1 MEIRIVGEINDTE
14 NIVKLI
20 ESAVA
25 DVDLYIN
32 SPGGDV
38 FAGLN
43 VVNAIQKSKVQVTA
57 HVEVMAASIAG
68 VIALACD
75 KIEIDK
81 NSLIMLHNC
90 WTISSGNKKALEQDI
105 KAMEAID
112 NILHNIIGENSTD
125 DTLISQIEEGDVWLT
140 GEEVA
145 EIFTNAELVDL
156 KKDYALCAYSSLVNL
171 VKENKKLKAEQ
182 TEEKEEPEEKP
193 EAKDE
198 EEEKKPDEEKEEEE
212 QPEEAEEEP
221 KQEEEQPEEEETE
234 EQPEEEKEQEEKK
247 KEDYKVSD
255 KLKDLLIRAGG
266 I

>member
-1 MEIRIVGEINDTE
+1 MEIKITGEIVDTKE
-14 NIVKLI
+14 TVKAI
-20 ESAVA
+20 QAATE
-25 DVDLYIN
+25 DIDLYIN

-75 KIEIDK
+75 KVEIDK
-81 NSLIMLHNC
+81 NSLVMLHNC
-90 WTISSGNKKALEQDI
+90 WTVSSGNKKALEQDI
-105 KAMEAID
+105 KAMEAVD
-112 NILHNIIGENSTD
+112 NILHNIINENSTD

-145 EIFTNAELVDL
+145 EIFTNAELIEI

-182 TEEKEEPEEKP
+182 EDPEEEPEQEEQEEQQEEEAP
-193 EAKDE
+193 EE
-198 EEEKKPDEEKEEEE
+198 ETPEEEK
-212 QPEEAEEEP
+212 Q
-221 KQEEEQPEEEETE
+221 EETE
-234 EQPEEEKEQEEKK
+234 EQEEEKKDE
-247 KEDYKVSD
+247 YKISD
-255 KLKDLLIRAGG
+255 KLKDLLTRAGG

>member
-20 ESAVA
+20 ESAA
-25 DVDLYIN
+25 MDIDLYIN

-43 VVNAIQKSKVQVTA
+43 VVNAIQKAKVQVTA

-81 NSLIMLHNC
+81 NSLVMLHNC

-112 NILHNIIGENSTD
+112 NVLHNIISENSTD
-125 DTLISQIEEGDVWLT
+125 DTLIAQIDEGDVWLT

-145 EIFTNAELVDL
+145 EIFTNAELIEI

-182 TEEKEEPEEKP
+182 EEEKEESEEEKP
-193 EAKDE
+193 EAKD

-212 QPEEAEEEP
+212 QPEESKDEP
-221 KQEEEQPEEEETE
+221 KQEEEQPEEEEQE
-234 EQPEEEKEQEEKK
+234 EEEKK

-255 KLKDLLIRAGG
+255 RLKDLLEKAGG

>member
-1 MEIRIVGEINDTE
+1 MEIRITGEINDTE

-20 ESAVA
+20 ESAA
-25 DVDLYIN
+25 MDIDLYIN

-90 WTISSGNKKALEQDI
+90 WTVSSGNKKALEQDI

-112 NILHNIIGENSTD
+112 NILHNIISENSTD
-125 DTLISQIEEGDVWLT
+125 ETLIEQIEEGDVWLT

-145 EIFTNAELVDL
+145 EIFTNAELIEI

-171 VKENKKLKAEQ
+171 VKENKKLKAE
-182 TEEKEEPEEKP
+182 KEEPEEEKP

-212 QPEEAEEEP
+212 QPEETEQEEQEKEQEETEEEP
-221 KQEEEQPEEEETE
+221 KQEET
-234 EQPEEEKEQEEKK
+234 EEKK

-255 KLKDLLIRAGG
+255 KLKDLLEKAGG

>member
-1 MEIRIVGEINDTE
+1 MEIRITGEIFDTKDA
-14 NIVKLI
+14 VKAI
-20 ESAVA
+20 QTATE
-25 DVDLYIN
+25 DIDLYIN

-75 KIEIDK
+75 TIEIDK
-81 NSLIMLHNC
+81 NSLVMLHNC
-90 WTISSGNKKALEQDI
+90 WTVSSGNKKALEQDI

-112 NILHNIIGENSTD
+112 NILHNIINENSTD
-125 DTLISQIEEGDVWLT
+125 DSLIAQIEEGDVWLT

-145 EIFTNAELVDL
+145 DIFTNAKLIEI
-156 KKDYALCAYSSLVNL
+156 KKDYALCAYSPLVNL

-182 TEEKEEPEEKP
+182 EDPEQEEQP
-193 EAKDE
+193 DE
-198 EEEKKPDEEKEEEE
+198 EEQEEQPEEEQPDEKGQEETQEEEE
-212 QPEEAEEEP
+212 QPEEG
-221 KQEEEQPEEEETE
+221 KQEETE
-234 EQPEEEKEQEEKK
+234 EQEEEKKDEYQI
-247 KEDYKVSD
+247 SA
-255 KLKDLLIRAGG
+255 KLKDLLARAGG

>member
-1 MEIRIVGEINDTE
+1 MEIQLTGEIFDTE
-14 NIVKLI
+14 ETVKAI
-20 ESAVA
+20 QTATE
-25 DVDLYIN
+25 DIDLYIN

-43 VVNAIQKSKVQVTA
+43 VVNAIQKAKVQVTA

-68 VIALACD
+68 VIALACG

-90 WTISSGNKKALEQDI
+90 WTVSSGNKKALEQDI

-125 DTLISQIEEGDVWLT
+125 DTLIAQIEEGDVWLT

-145 EIFTNAELVDL
+145 EIFTNAELVEL

-171 VKENKKLKAEQ
+171 VKENKKLKAEKEE
-182 TEEKEEPEEKP
+182 TEET
-193 EAKDE
+193 
-198 EEEKKPDEEKEEEE
+198 
-212 QPEEAEEEP
+212 
-221 KQEEEQPEEEETE
+221 EEETE
-234 EQPEEEKEQEEKK
+234 EAEKQTEEAEEQKNDPKEKEPEQEEQEEKTEEEKE
-247 KEDYKVSD
+247 EDYKVSD
-255 KLKDLLIRAGG
+255 KLKDLLDRAGG

>member
-1 MEIRIVGEINDTE
+1 MEIKLTGEIFDTKDV
-14 NIVKLI
+14 VKAI
-20 ESAVA
+20 QAATE
-25 DVDLYIN
+25 DIDLYIN

-81 NSLIMLHNC
+81 NSLVMLHNC
-90 WTISSGNKKALEQDI
+90 WTVSSGNKKALEQDI
-105 KAMEAID
+105 KAMEAVD
-112 NILHNIIGENSTD
+112 NILHNIINENSTD

-145 EIFTNAELVDL
+145 DMFTNAELIEI

-182 TEEKEEPEEKP
+182 EEEKEEQQDEE
-193 EAKDE
+193 EQEEQTEDE
-198 EEEKKPDEEKEEEE
+198 GQEEQQEEEQQEEEQEEQEEEKKDE
-212 QPEEAEEEP
+212 
-221 KQEEEQPEEEETE
+221 
-234 EQPEEEKEQEEKK
+234 
-247 KEDYKVSD
+247 YKISD
-255 KLKDLLIRAGG
+255 KLKDLLTRAGG

>member
-1 MEIRIVGEINDTE
+1 MEIRITGEINDTE

-20 ESAVA
+20 ESAA
-25 DVDLYIN
+25 MDIDLYIN

-90 WTISSGNKKALEQDI
+90 WTVSSGNKKALEQDI

-112 NILHNIIGENSTD
+112 NILHNIISENSTD
-125 DTLISQIEEGDVWLT
+125 ETLIEQIEEGDVWLT

-145 EIFTNAELVDL
+145 EIFTNAELIEI

-171 VKENKKLKAEQ
+171 VKENKKLKVEKEE
-182 TEEKEEPEEKP
+182 TEEEKEEEP

-212 QPEEAEEEP
+212 QPEAKDEEEP
-221 KQEEEQPEEEETE
+221 KQEEEQPEEEKEQEETE
-234 EQPEEEKEQEEKK
+234 EEKK
-247 KEDYKVSD
+247 KEDYQVSD
-255 KLKDLLIRAGG
+255 KLKDLLEKAGG

>member
-1 MEIRIVGEINDTE
+1 MEIQLTGEIFDTE
-14 NIVKLI
+14 ETVKAI
-20 ESAVA
+20 QTATE
-25 DVDLYIN
+25 DIDLYIN

-112 NILHNIIGENSTD
+112 NILHNIISENSTD
-125 DTLISQIEEGDVWLT
+125 ETLIAQIEEGDVWLT

-171 VKENKKLKAEQ
+171 VKENKKLKAE
-182 TEEKEEPEEKP
+182 KEEPEE
-193 EAKDE
+193 ET
-198 EEEKKPDEEKEEEE
+198 EKET
-212 QPEEAEEEP
+212 EEAEEQTEEQTEEQKDDPEEETEEP
-221 KQEEEQPEEEETE
+221 KQEEQEEQEETE
-234 EQPEEEKEQEEKK
+234 EPEQKEEKEEEK

-255 KLKDLLIRAGG
+255 KLKDLLNRAGG

>member
-1 MEIRIVGEINDTE
+1 MEIKLTGEIYDTKDA
-14 NIVKLI
+14 VKAI
-20 ESAVA
+20 QAATE
-25 DVDLYIN
+25 DIDLYIN

-75 KIEIDK
+75 TVEIDK
-81 NSLIMLHNC
+81 NSLVMLHNC
-90 WTISSGNKKALEQDI
+90 WTVSSGNKKALEQDI
-105 KAMEAID
+105 KAMDAID
-112 NILHNIIGENSTD
+112 NILHNIITENATD

-145 EIFTNAELVDL
+145 NIFTNAELIEI

-182 TEEKEEPEEKP
+182 EDPEEEQP
-193 EAKDE
+193 DVKDE
-198 EEEKKPDEEKEEEE
+198 EEEK
-212 QPEEAEEEP
+212 
-221 KQEEEQPEEEETE
+221 EQPEEEQPDEKGQEETQEEEKGQE
-234 EQPEEEKEQEEKK
+234 EQPEEEKQEEKQEDEK
-247 KEDYKVSD
+247 KDEYQISA
-255 KLKDLLIRAGG
+255 KLKDLLTRAGG

>member
-1 MEIRIVGEINDTE
+1 MEIRITGEINDTE
-14 NIVKLI
+14 SIVKLI

-112 NILHNIIGENSTD
+112 NILHNIISENSTD
-125 DTLISQIEEGDVWLT
+125 ETLIAQIEEGDVWLT
-140 GEEVA
+140 GEEAA

-171 VKENKKLKAEQ
+171 VKENKKLKSEQ
-182 TEEKEEPEEKP
+182 EEEKEEKP

-212 QPEEAEEEP
+212 QPEETEEEP
-221 KQEEEQPEEEETE
+221 KQEEEQPEEEKEQEEETE
-234 EQPEEEKEQEEKK
+234 EQPEQEEEEKK

>member
-1 MEIRIVGEINDTE
+1 MEIRITGEINDTE

-25 DVDLYIN
+25 DIDLYIN

-43 VVNAIQKSKVQVTA
+43 VVNAIQKAKVQVTA

-112 NILHNIIGENSTD
+112 NILHNIISENSTD
-125 DTLISQIEEGDVWLT
+125 DSLIAQIEEGDVWLT

-145 EIFTNAELVDL
+145 EIFTNAELVEI

-171 VKENKKLKAEQ
+171 VKENKKLKAEKEETEKE
-182 TEEKEEPEEKP
+182 TEE
-193 EAKDE
+193 
-198 EEEKKPDEEKEEEE
+198 
-212 QPEEAEEEP
+212 QT
-221 KQEEEQPEEEETE
+221 EETE
-234 EQPEEEKEQEEKK
+234 EQTEEQKDDSEEERRRVEKNAEK
-247 KEDYKVSD
+247 
-255 KLKDLLIRAGG
+255 
-266 I
+266 

>member
-1 MEIRIVGEINDTE
+1 MELRITGEIFDTE
-14 NIVKLI
+14 ETVKAI
-20 ESAVA
+20 QTATE
-25 DVDLYIN
+25 DIDLYIN

-112 NILHNIIGENSTD
+112 NILHNIISENSTD
-125 DTLISQIEEGDVWLT
+125 DTLIAQIEEGDVWLT

-145 EIFTNAELVDL
+145 EIFTNAKLVDL

-171 VKENKKLKAEQ
+171 VKENKKLKAEEEESEEEKETGKETEEQ
-182 TEEKEEPEEKP
+182 TEEQKDDPE
-193 EAKDE
+193 
-198 EEEKKPDEEKEEEE
+198 
-212 QPEEAEEEP
+212 Q
-221 KQEEEQPEEEETE
+221 KQEEENPEEKDEEQEEQEEQEKKPEQEEQKQEET
-234 EQPEEEKEQEEKK
+234 EEKK

-255 KLKDLLIRAGG
+255 KLKDLLEKAGG

>member
-1 MEIRIVGEINDTE
+1 MEIRITGEINDTE

-25 DVDLYIN
+25 DIDLYIN

-75 KIEIDK
+75 KVEIDK

-90 WTISSGNKKALEQDI
+90 WTVSSGNKKALEQDI

-112 NILHNIIGENSTD
+112 NILHNIISENSTD
-125 DTLISQIEEGDVWLT
+125 DTLIAQIEEGDVWLT

-145 EIFTNAELVDL
+145 EIFTNAELVEL
-156 KKDYALCAYSSLVNL
+156 KKDYSLCAYSSLVNL
-171 VKENKKLKAEQ
+171 VKENKKLKSEQ
-182 TEEKEEPEEKP
+182 
-193 EAKDE
+193 
-198 EEEKKPDEEKEEEE
+198 EEEE
-212 QPEEAEEEP
+212 Q
-221 KQEEEQPEEEETE
+221 K
-234 EQPEEEKEQEEKK
+234 EEEKEQEEEEKK
-247 KEDYKVSD
+247 DDYKVSD
-255 KLKDLLIRAGG
+255 KLKDLLEKAGG

>member
-1 MEIRIVGEINDTE
+1 MELRITGEIINTE
-14 NIVKLI
+14 ETVKAI
-20 ESAVA
+20 QTATE
-25 DVDLYIN
+25 DIDLYIN
-32 SPGGDV
+32 SLGGGV

-57 HVEVMAASIAG
+57 HVEVIAASIAG

-81 NSLIMLHNC
+81 NSLVMLHNC
-90 WTISSGNKKALEQDI
+90 WTESSGDKKALEQDI

-112 NILHNIIGENSTD
+112 NILHNIISENSTD
-125 DTLISQIEEGDVWLT
+125 DTLIAQIEEGDVWLT

-171 VKENKKLKAEQ
+171 VKENKKLKSEQ
-182 TEEKEEPEEKP
+182 EEKEEPEE
-193 EAKDE
+193 EQKDNP
-198 EEEKKPDEEKEEEE
+198 EEKDEEKEPE
-212 QPEEAEEEP
+212 QEDKEEA
-221 KQEEEQPEEEETE
+221 QEGKPEEETE
-234 EQPEEEKEQEEKK
+234 EKPKQEETEEEKK
-247 KEDYKVSD
+247 KEDYQVSD
-255 KLKDLLIRAGG
+255 KLKDLLEKAGG

>member
-1 MEIRIVGEINDTE
+1 MEIRITGEIFDTKDT
-14 NIVKLI
+14 VKAI
-20 ESAVA
+20 QTATE
-25 DVDLYIN
+25 DIDLYIN

-81 NSLIMLHNC
+81 NSLVMLHNC
-90 WTISSGNKKALEQDI
+90 WTVSSGNKKALEQDI

-112 NILHNIIGENSTD
+112 NILHNIINENSTD
-125 DTLISQIEEGDVWLT
+125 DSLIAQIEEGDVWLT

-145 EIFTNAELVDL
+145 DIFTNAELIEI

-171 VKENKKLKAEQ
+171 VKENKRLKA
-182 TEEKEEPEEKP
+182 EKEEPEEQ
-193 EAKDE
+193 E
-198 EEEKKPDEEKEEEE
+198 EETEEAEEQKNDPKEKEPEQEEQEEKTEEE
-212 QPEEAEEEP
+212 QPEQEQEEKTEEEE
-221 KQEEEQPEEEETE
+221 KEETE
-234 EQPEEEKEQEEKK
+234 EEK

-255 KLKDLLIRAGG
+255 KLKDLLEKAGG

>member
-1 MEIRIVGEINDTE
+1 MEIKLTGEIFDTKDT
-14 NIVKLI
+14 VKAI
-20 ESAVA
+20 QAATE
-25 DVDLYIN
+25 DIDLYIN

-81 NSLIMLHNC
+81 NSLVMLHNC
-90 WTISSGNKKALEQDI
+90 WTVSSGNKKALEQDI
-105 KAMEAID
+105 KAMEAVD
-112 NILHNIIGENSTD
+112 NILHNIITENATD
-125 DTLISQIEEGDVWLT
+125 DTLIEQIEEGDVWLT

-145 EIFTNAELVDL
+145 ETFANAELIEI

-182 TEEKEEPEEKP
+182 EDPEEEEKP
-193 EAKDE
+193 DEEEQPDVKDE
-198 EEEKKPDEEKEEEE
+198 EEEKEQPDEEQTEQAPDEEEEEEAPEEEEE
-212 QPEEAEEEP
+212 QEEE
-221 KQEEEQPEEEETE
+221 KQEEE
-234 EQPEEEKEQEEKK
+234 KK
-247 KEDYKVSD
+247 DEYKISD
-255 KLKDLLIRAGG
+255 KLKDLLTRAGG

>member
-20 ESAVA
+20 ESAAA
-25 DVDLYIN
+25 DIDLYIN

-90 WTISSGNKKALEQDI
+90 WTVSSGNKKALEQDI

-112 NILHNIIGENSTD
+112 NILHNIISENSTD
-125 DTLISQIEEGDVWLT
+125 DSLIEQIEEGDVWLT

-145 EIFTNAELVDL
+145 EIFTNAELIEI

-182 TEEKEEPEEKP
+182 EEEKEEP

-198 EEEKKPDEEKEEEE
+198 EEEKKPDEEKEEEQPEESKDEPEEEKEE
-212 QPEEAEEEP
+212 QPEET
-221 KQEEEQPEEEETE
+221 EEETE
-234 EQPEEEKEQEEKK
+234 EQPEQEEEEKK
-247 KEDYKVSD
+247 KEDDYKVSD
-255 KLKDLLIRAGG
+255 RLKDLLEKAGG

>member
-1 MEIRIVGEINDTE
+1 MEIKLTGEIVDTKE
-14 NIVKLI
+14 TVKAI
-20 ESAVA
+20 QAATE
-25 DVDLYIN
+25 DIDLYIN

-43 VVNAIQKSKVQVTA
+43 VVNAIQKSKVKVTA

-81 NSLIMLHNC
+81 NSLVMLHNC
-90 WTISSGNKKALEQDI
+90 WTVSSGNKKALEQDI
-105 KAMEAID
+105 KAMEAVD
-112 NILHNIIGENSTD
+112 NILHNIIAENATD

-145 EIFTNAELVDL
+145 EIFTNAELIEI

-182 TEEKEEPEEKP
+182 EDPEEEEKP
-193 EAKDE
+193 EEEKPDVKDE
-198 EEEKKPDEEKEEEE
+198 EEEKEQPDEEQTEQAPDEEEEEEAPEEEEE
-212 QPEEAEEEP
+212 QEEE
-221 KQEEEQPEEEETE
+221 KQEEE
-234 EQPEEEKEQEEKK
+234 KK
-247 KEDYKVSD
+247 DEYKISD
-255 KLKDLLIRAGG
+255 KLKDLLTRAGG

>member
-1 MEIRIVGEINDTE
+1 MEIKLTGEIFDTE
-14 NIVKLI
+14 ETVKAI
-20 ESAVA
+20 QTATE
-25 DVDLYIN
+25 DIDLYIN

-90 WTISSGNKKALEQDI
+90 WTVSSGNKKALEQDI

-112 NILHNIIGENSTD
+112 NILHNIISENSTD

-145 EIFTNAELVDL
+145 EIFANAELVEL

-171 VKENKKLKAEQ
+171 VKENKKLKAEK
-182 TEEKEEPEEKP
+182 EDPEEEPEE
-193 EAKDE
+193 EQKDDP
-198 EEEKKPDEEKEEEE
+198 EEKDEEKEE
-212 QPEEAEEEP
+212 
-221 KQEEEQPEEEETE
+221 KEEEQEQEEQEKEPEETE
-234 EQPEEEKEQEEKK
+234 KEPEQEQEEKTEEEKEETEEKK

-255 KLKDLLIRAGG
+255 KLKDLLDRAGG

>member
-1 MEIRIVGEINDTE
+1 MEIQLTGEIFDTE
-14 NIVKLI
+14 ETVKAI
-20 ESAVA
+20 QTATE
-25 DVDLYIN
+25 DIDLYIN

-43 VVNAIQKSKVQVTA
+43 VVNAIQKAKVQVTA

-68 VIALACD
+68 VIALACG

-90 WTISSGNKKALEQDI
+90 WTVSSGNKKALEQDI

-112 NILHNIIGENSTD
+112 NILHNIISENSTD
-125 DTLISQIEEGDVWLT
+125 DTLIAQIEDGDVWLT

-171 VKENKKLKAEQ
+171 VKENKKLKAEKEETKKETEEQ
-182 TEEKEEPEEKP
+182 TEEQKDDPEEKDKEQEQEEQEKEPEET
-193 EAKDE
+193 
-198 EEEKKPDEEKEEEE
+198 
-212 QPEEAEEEP
+212 EEEP
-221 KQEEEQPEEEETE
+221 KQEETE
-234 EQPEEEKEQEEKK
+234 EEKK
-247 KEDYKVSD
+247 KEDYQVSD
-255 KLKDLLIRAGG
+255 SLKDLLEKAGG

>member
-1 MEIRIVGEINDTE
+1 MEIKLTGEIFDTKDA
-14 NIVKLI
+14 VKAI
-20 ESAVA
+20 QAATE
-25 DVDLYIN
+25 DIDLYIN

-75 KIEIDK
+75 KVEIDK
-81 NSLIMLHNC
+81 NSLVMLHNC
-90 WTISSGNKKALEQDI
+90 WTVSSGNKKALEQDI
-105 KAMEAID
+105 KAMEAVD
-112 NILHNIIGENSTD
+112 NILHNIINENSTD
-125 DTLISQIEEGDVWLT
+125 GTLISQIEEGDVWLT

-145 EIFTNAELVDL
+145 DIFTNAELIEI

-182 TEEKEEPEEKP
+182 EDPEKEE
-193 EAKDE
+193 
-198 EEEKKPDEEKEEEE
+198 KPDEEEQEE
-212 QPEEAEEEP
+212 QPEEEGQEETPEEEQEEEAP
-221 KQEEEQPEEEETE
+221 EEEQPEEEKQEETE
-234 EQPEEEKEQEEKK
+234 EQEEEKKDEYQI
-247 KEDYKVSD
+247 SA
-255 KLKDLLIRAGG
+255 KLKDLLTRAGG

>member
-1 MEIRIVGEINDTE
+1 MEIRITGEINDTE
-14 NIVKLI
+14 SIVKLI

-112 NILHNIIGENSTD
+112 NILHNIISENSTD
-125 DTLISQIEEGDVWLT
+125 ETLIAQIEEGDVWLT

-145 EIFTNAELVDL
+145 EIFTNAELIEI
-156 KKDYALCAYSSLVNL
+156 KKDYALCAYSSLANL
-171 VKENKKLKAEQ
+171 VKENKKLKAEKEETKKETEEQ
-182 TEEKEEPEEKP
+182 TEEQKDDPEDK
-193 EAKDE
+193 
-198 EEEKKPDEEKEEEE
+198 EKEEEE
-212 QPEEAEEEP
+212 QEGKPEESKDEPEEE
-221 KQEEEQPEEEETE
+221 EEKEREEETE
-234 EQPEEEKEQEEKK
+234 EQEEEK
-247 KEDYKVSD
+247 KEDYQVSD

>member
-1 MEIRIVGEINDTE
+1 MEIRITGEINDTE
-14 NIVKLI
+14 SIVKLI

-25 DVDLYIN
+25 DIDLYIN

-43 VVNAIQKSKVQVTA
+43 VVNAIQKAKVQVTA

-90 WTISSGNKKALEQDI
+90 WTVSSGNKKTLEQDI

-112 NILHNIIGENSTD
+112 NILHNIISENSTD
-125 DTLISQIEEGDVWLT
+125 DSLIAQIEEGDVWLT

-145 EIFTNAELVDL
+145 KIFTNAELVDL
-156 KKDYALCAYSSLVNL
+156 KKDYALCAYSSLANL

-182 TEEKEEPEEKP
+182 EEKEESEEEKP

-212 QPEEAEEEP
+212 
-221 KQEEEQPEEEETE
+221 KEQEETE
-234 EQPEEEKEQEEKK
+234 EEKK
-247 KEDYKVSD
+247 KEDYQVSD
-255 KLKDLLIRAGG
+255 KLKDLLEKAGG

>member
-1 MEIRIVGEINDTE
+1 MEIRITGEIFDTE
-14 NIVKLI
+14 ETVKAI
-20 ESAVA
+20 QTATE
-25 DVDLYIN
+25 DIDLYIN

-43 VVNAIQKSKVQVTA
+43 VVNAIQKAKVQVTA

-81 NSLIMLHNC
+81 NSLVMLHNC
-90 WTISSGNKKALEQDI
+90 WTVSSGNKKALEQDI
-105 KAMEAID
+105 KAMEAVD
-112 NILHNIIGENSTD
+112 TVLHNIIAENTTD
-125 DTLISQIEEGDVWLT
+125 DTLIAQIDEGDVWLT

-145 EIFTNAELVDL
+145 EIFSNAELVDL

-171 VKENKKLKAEQ
+171 VKENKKLKAEKETEEQ
-182 TEEKEEPEEKP
+182 TEEQKADPEEERRKVEKNAEELRRTQKDEQEPEEEPEEEP
-193 EAKDE
+193 EQ
-198 EEEKKPDEEKEEEE
+198 KEEE
-212 QPEEAEEEP
+212 
-221 KQEEEQPEEEETE
+221 
-234 EQPEEEKEQEEKK
+234 K

-255 KLKDLLIRAGG
+255 KLKDLLDRAGG

>member
-1 MEIRIVGEINDTE
+1 MEIKLTGEIFDTKDV
-14 NIVKLI
+14 VKAI
-20 ESAVA
+20 QAATE
-25 DVDLYIN
+25 DIDLYIN

-81 NSLIMLHNC
+81 NSLVMLHNC
-90 WTISSGNKKALEQDI
+90 WTVSSGNKKALEQDI
-105 KAMEAID
+105 KAMDAVD
-112 NILHNIIGENSTD
+112 NILHNIITENATD
-125 DTLISQIEEGDVWLT
+125 DTLIEQIEEGDVWLT

-145 EIFTNAELVDL
+145 EIFTNAELIEI

-182 TEEKEEPEEKP
+182 EDPEEEEQPDEEKP
-193 EAKDE
+193 DAK
-198 EEEKKPDEEKEEEE
+198 DEEKEEEE
-212 QPEEAEEEP
+212 QPDEKGQEETQEEEEGQEETQEEEETQEDEKEEE
-221 KQEEEQPEEEETE
+221 KQEEE
-234 EQPEEEKEQEEKK
+234 KK
-247 KEDYKVSD
+247 DEYQISA
-255 KLKDLLIRAGG
+255 KLKDLLTRAGG

>member
-1 MEIRIVGEINDTE
+1 MEIRITGEIFDTE

-25 DVDLYIN
+25 DIDLYIN

-112 NILHNIIGENSTD
+112 NILHNIISENSTD
-125 DTLISQIEEGDVWLT
+125 DSLIAQIEEGDVWLT

-145 EIFTNAELVDL
+145 EIFSNAELVDL

-171 VKENKKLKAEQ
+171 VKENKKLKAEKETEEQ
-182 TEEKEEPEEKP
+182 TEEQKADPEEERRKVEKNAEELRRMQKDEQEPEEEPEEEP
-193 EAKDE
+193 EQ
-198 EEEKKPDEEKEEEE
+198 KEEE
-212 QPEEAEEEP
+212 
-221 KQEEEQPEEEETE
+221 
-234 EQPEEEKEQEEKK
+234 K

-255 KLKDLLIRAGG
+255 KLKDLLDRAGG

>member
-20 ESAVA
+20 ESAA
-25 DVDLYIN
+25 MDIDLYIN

-105 KAMEAID
+105 KGMEAID
-112 NILHNIIGENSTD
+112 NILHNIISENSTD
-125 DTLISQIEEGDVWLT
+125 ETLIAQIEEGDVWLT

-182 TEEKEEPEEKP
+182 EEKEESEEEKP
-193 EAKDE
+193 E
-198 EEEKKPDEEKEEEE
+198 EKDEEKEEKAQEGKPEEE
-212 QPEEAEEEP
+212 QPEETEEEP
-221 KQEEEQPEEEETE
+221 KQEEEQPEEEEQE
-234 EQPEEEKEQEEKK
+234 EQEEEEKK
-247 KEDYKVSD
+247 KEDYQVSD
-255 KLKDLLIRAGG
+255 KLKDLLEKAGG

>member
-1 MEIRIVGEINDTE
+1 MELRITGEIFDTE
-14 NIVKLI
+14 NTVKAI
-20 ESAVA
+20 QTATE
-25 DVDLYIN
+25 DIDLYIN

-81 NSLIMLHNC
+81 NSLVMLHNC
-90 WTISSGNKKALEQDI
+90 WTVTSGDKKALEQDI

-112 NILHNIIGENSTD
+112 NILHNIISENSTED
-125 DTLISQIEEGDVWLT
+125 SLIAQIEEGDVWLT

-145 EIFTNAELVDL
+145 EMFTNAELIEI

-171 VKENKKLKAEQ
+171 VKENKKLKSEQEEPEAKDEEKEEKSDEAEP
-182 TEEKEEPEEKP
+182 EEKEEPETETETK
-193 EAKDE
+193 EEEQSEQE
-198 EEEKKPDEEKEEEE
+198 EEEG
-212 QPEEAEEEP
+212 
-221 KQEEEQPEEEETE
+221 
-234 EQPEEEKEQEEKK
+234 KK

-255 KLKDLLIRAGG
+255 KLKDLLAKAGG

>member
-1 MEIRIVGEINDTE
+1 MEIRITGEIFDTE
-14 NIVKLI
+14 ETVKAI
-20 ESAVA
+20 QTVTE
-25 DVDLYIN
+25 DIDLYIN

-81 NSLIMLHNC
+81 NSLVMLHNC
-90 WTISSGNKKALEQDI
+90 WTVSSGNKKALEQDI

-112 NILHNIIGENSTD
+112 NILHNIISENSTD
-125 DTLISQIEEGDVWLT
+125 ETLIAQIEEGDVWLT

-145 EIFTNAELVDL
+145 EIFTNAELIEI

-182 TEEKEEPEEKP
+182 EEEKEEPE
-193 EAKDE
+193 AKDK
-198 EEEKKPDEEKEEEE
+198 EEKKPDEEE
-212 QPEEAEEEP
+212 QPEEKTEEPEETEGEP
-221 KQEEEQPEEEETE
+221 KQEETEEKQEET
-234 EQPEEEKEQEEKK
+234 EEKK

-255 KLKDLLIRAGG
+255 RLKDLLEKAGG

>member
-1 MEIRIVGEINDTE
+1 MEIRITGEINDTE
-14 NIVKLI
+14 SIVKLI
-20 ESAVA
+20 KSAVA

-43 VVNAIQKSKVQVTA
+43 VVNAIQKAKVQVTA

-81 NSLIMLHNC
+81 NSLVMLHNC
-90 WTISSGNKKALEQDI
+90 WTVSMGNKKALEQDI

-112 NILHNIIGENSTD
+112 NILHNIISENSTD
-125 DTLISQIEEGDVWLT
+125 DTLIAQIEEGDVWLT

-145 EIFTNAELVDL
+145 EIFTNAELVEL
-156 KKDYALCAYSSLVNL
+156 KKDYSLCAYSSLVNL
-171 VKENKKLKAEQ
+171 VKENKKLKSEQ
-182 TEEKEEPEEKP
+182 E
-193 EAKDE
+193 
-198 EEEKKPDEEKEEEE
+198 EEKEEEQE
-212 QPEEAEEEP
+212 PEETEEE
-221 KQEEEQPEEEETE
+221 QEEQPEQEEE
-234 EQPEEEKEQEEKK
+234 EQKEEKEQEEEEKK
-247 KEDYKVSD
+247 DDYKVSD
-255 KLKDLLIRAGG
+255 KLKDLLEKAGG

>member
-1 MEIRIVGEINDTE
+1 MEIKLTGEIFDTE
-14 NIVKLI
+14 ETVKAI
-20 ESAVA
+20 QTATE
-25 DVDLYIN
+25 DIDLYIN

-90 WTISSGNKKALEQDI
+90 WTISSGNKKTLEQDI

-112 NILHNIIGENSTD
+112 NILHNIISENSTD
-125 DTLISQIEEGDVWLT
+125 ETLIAQIEEGDVWLT

-171 VKENKKLKAEQ
+171 VKENKKLKAEKEETEKETEEQ
-182 TEEKEEPEEKP
+182 TEEQKDDPEEKD
-193 EAKDE
+193 K
-198 EEEKKPDEEKEEEE
+198 EK
-212 QPEEAEEEP
+212 
-221 KQEEEQPEEEETE
+221 EEEETE
-234 EQPEEEKEQEEKK
+234 EPEQEETEEEKK
-247 KEDYKVSD
+247 KEDYQVSD
-255 KLKDLLIRAGG
+255 KLKDLLNRAGG

>member
-1 MEIRIVGEINDTE
+1 MEIKLTGEIYDTKDA
-14 NIVKLI
+14 VKAI
-20 ESAVA
+20 QAATE
-25 DVDLYIN
+25 DIDLYIN

-75 KIEIDK
+75 TVEIDK
-81 NSLIMLHNC
+81 NSLVMLHNC
-90 WTISSGNKKALEQDI
+90 WTVSSGNKKALEQDI
-105 KAMEAID
+105 KAMDAID
-112 NILHNIIGENSTD
+112 NILHNIITENATD

-145 EIFTNAELVDL
+145 NIFTNAELIEI

-182 TEEKEEPEEKP
+182 KDPEEEQP
-193 EAKDE
+193 DVKDE
-198 EEEKKPDEEKEEEE
+198 EEEK
-212 QPEEAEEEP
+212 
-221 KQEEEQPEEEETE
+221 EQPEEEQPDEKGQEETQEEEKGQE
-234 EQPEEEKEQEEKK
+234 EQPEEEKQEEKQEEEK
-247 KEDYKVSD
+247 KDEYQISA
-255 KLKDLLIRAGG
+255 KLKDLLTRAGG

>member
-1 MEIRIVGEINDTE
+1 MEIKLTGEIFDTKDT
-14 NIVKLI
+14 VKAI
-20 ESAVA
+20 QAATE
-25 DVDLYIN
+25 DIDLYIN

-75 KIEIDK
+75 TVEIDK
-81 NSLIMLHNC
+81 NSLVMLHNC
-90 WTISSGNKKALEQDI
+90 WTVSSGNKKALEQDI
-105 KAMEAID
+105 KAMEAVD
-112 NILHNIIGENSTD
+112 NILHNIIIENATD
-125 DTLISQIEEGDVWLT
+125 DTLIAQIEEGDVWLT

-145 EIFTNAELVDL
+145 ETFANAELIEI

-182 TEEKEEPEEKP
+182 EDPEE
-193 EAKDE
+193 EQQDAKDE
-198 EEEKKPDEEKEEEE
+198 E
-212 QPEEAEEEP
+212 
-221 KQEEEQPEEEETE
+221 KQEEEQPEEEEQEEEAPEE
-234 EQPEEEKEQEEKK
+234 EQPEEQPEQEEEKQEEEKK
-247 KEDYKVSD
+247 DEYKISD
-255 KLKDLLIRAGG
+255 KLKDLLTRAGG

>member
-1 MEIRIVGEINDTE
+1 MEIRITGEINDTE
-14 NIVKLI
+14 SIVKLI

-25 DVDLYIN
+25 DIDLYIN

-38 FAGLN
+38 FSGLN

-81 NSLIMLHNC
+81 NSLVMLHNC
-90 WTISSGNKKALEQDI
+90 WTVSTGNKKALEQDI
-105 KAMEAID
+105 KAMEAVD
-112 NILHNIIGENSTD
+112 TVLHNIIDENSTD
-125 DTLISQIEEGDVWLT
+125 GTLIAQIEEGDVWLT

-145 EIFTNAELVDL
+145 NIFTNAELVEL

-171 VKENKKLKAEQ
+171 VKENKKLKAEKEETEETEEQ
-182 TEEKEEPEEKP
+182 TEEQTEEI
-193 EAKDE
+193 
-198 EEEKKPDEEKEEEE
+198 EE
-212 QPEEAEEEP
+212 QKEQKADPEEEP
-221 KQEEEQPEEEETE
+221 KQEEEKKEEPEQKEEKEEQQETE
-234 EQPEEEKEQEEKK
+234 EEK
-247 KEDYKVSD
+247 KEDYQVSD
-255 KLKDLLIRAGG
+255 KLKDLLDRAGG